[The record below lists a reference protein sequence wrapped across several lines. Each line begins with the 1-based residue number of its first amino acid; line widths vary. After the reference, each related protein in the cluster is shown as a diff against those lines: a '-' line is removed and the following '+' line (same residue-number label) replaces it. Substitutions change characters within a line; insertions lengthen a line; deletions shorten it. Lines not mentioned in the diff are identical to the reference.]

1 MYSLNKCS
9 GFISGGIICTHYQ
22 TGHEFHNEIGDV
34 CVDLEQKNLVYTS
47 ITKFS
52 LVKKE
57 KLKKL

>member
-22 TGHEFHNEIGDV
+22 TGHEFQNEMGDM
-34 CVDLEQKNLVYTS
+34 CVDLEQKILVSMS
-47 ITKFS
+47 ISKFS

-57 KLKKL
+57 RKL